1 MFIDADFGAHGSGV
15 IVENRPQAHHAREVM
30 RFLLPSVYR
39 QEDGRGF
46 SSRLRPKLPEL
57 SGIGEKG
64 GACGWLWRRQSAGCC
79 VWCVACCVL
88 YVVCCVSRVV
98 CYVLSVVC
106 GVACCALCVTWC
118 IWCVMCCVLCIVFG
132 LLCIACCLLCFVCSV
147 WYGVLH
153 IVCYLVYVVY
163 YVLCVMSIFYVW

>member
-1 MFIDADFGAHGSGV
+1 MVDGELDVFIDADFGAHGSGV

-39 QEDGRGF
+39 QEDGCGF

-64 GACGWLWRRQSAGCC
+64 GACGRLWRRQSVGCC
-79 VWCVACCVL
+79 VCVACYVL

-106 GVACCALCVTWC
+106 GVLR
-118 IWCVMCCVLCIVFG
+118 
-132 LLCIACCLLCFVCSV
+132 
-147 WYGVLH
+147 
-153 IVCYLVYVVY
+153 IVCYVVY
-163 YVLCVMSIFYVW
+163 LVCDVLCVMYCIWFVVNRVLFAIFCM

>member
-39 QEDGRGF
+39 QEDGCGF

-64 GACGWLWRRQSAGCC
+64 GACGRLWRRQSAGCC
-79 VWCVACCVL
+79 VCVACYVL

-106 GVACCALCVTWC
+106 CVLSVTWCIWCVMCCVVCCVLCVTWC

-132 LLCIACCLLCFVCSV
+132 LL
-147 WYGVLH
+147 
-153 IVCYLVYVVY
+153 
-163 YVLCVMSIFYVW
+163 